1 MAKVAGHTASR
12 RRVLFVDDSRLMRYA
27 GSRFL
32 AGHCRIIVARDGR
45 EAWALLNG
53 DERVDLVFT
62 DLMMPVMDGH
72 ELIRR
77 IRSCRDARIRTLPIL
92 VVTSHEEAAAR
103 ELAISEGAN
112 DFIPK
117 PFSPEDLRQALE
129 SDFPRRADSEPR
141 IAGLPAPED
150 PPDADADSGTIQE
163 PARYLKRL
171 HQALSFHQ
179 RQQLELA
186 LLHIQFQGYWHVSNR
201 YGQAWADAVMRNLHR
216 ILDFELRDEDSI
228 HRTAPDLFSIILM
241 GTGRNGARVL
251 NQRVRNRLTGKR
263 MRFASMEI
271 PIDLRFAAQFPD
283 LNGNDE
289 ARELLDSAL
298 RLIHW
303 RTSDAPD
310 HRPAAANVT
319 RIDRARH
326 PSPG

>member
-1 MAKVAGHTASR
+1 MAKVVKHSASR

-32 AGHCRIIVARDGR
+32 ADHCRIVVARDGR
-45 EAWALLNG
+45 EAWARLNG
-53 DERVDLVFT
+53 DERMDLVFT

-72 ELIRR
+72 ELIRC
-77 IRSCRDARIRTLPIL
+77 IRSCRDAHIRDLPVL
-92 VVTSHEEAAAR
+92 VVTSHEESAAR

-112 DFIPK
+112 AFIPK
-117 PFSPEDLRQALE
+117 PFSPQDLRQALE
-129 SDFPRRADSEPR
+129 TVHTRQTDRKPR
-141 IAGLPAPED
+141 IAGLPAPEAD
-150 PPDADADSGTIQE
+150 PPDADAGTIQE

-179 RQQLELA
+179 RQQMDLA

-201 YGQAWADAVMRNLHR
+201 YGRAWADAVMRNLQR

-289 ARELLDSAL
+289 ARDLLDTAL

-303 RTSDAPD
+303 RSTDAPD

-319 RIDRARH
+319 RIDHARH
-326 PSPG
+326 PNPG